1 MSDAEMG
8 EQGKRTRGGQRGN
21 QNARVHGRYSRLR
34 PAERHAELRRVLLS
48 YGLKQTPG
56 DAHGKLGRILE
67 DPNTPPGLV
76 AAFLELYAQ
85 FTAVVAALQELG
97 KAARPES
104 HS

>member
-8 EQGKRTRGGQRGN
+8 GREKRARGGQRGN

-34 PAERHAELRRVLLS
+34 PADRHAELRRVLLS

-67 DPNTPPGLV
+67 DPNTPPELV
-76 AAFLELYAQ
+76 SAFLELYAQ
-85 FTAVVAALQELG
+85 FAAAVAALQELG
-97 KAARPES
+97 KGARPGS
-104 HS
+104 NS